1 MLGFWDLFTEIGSHA
16 ISLCRFEII
25 RNLTFRKKT
34 LLKQEK
40 YLEME
45 TNLTKKA
52 MICRK
57 YWEGTQRNVL
67 NG

>member
-1 MLGFWDLFTEIGSHA
+1 MPVFGGFFTEIGSRA

-34 LLKQEK
+34 LVKQET

-45 TNLTKKA
+45 TKKA
-52 MICRK
+52 VICRK
-57 YWEGTQRNVL
+57 YWEGIQRNVL